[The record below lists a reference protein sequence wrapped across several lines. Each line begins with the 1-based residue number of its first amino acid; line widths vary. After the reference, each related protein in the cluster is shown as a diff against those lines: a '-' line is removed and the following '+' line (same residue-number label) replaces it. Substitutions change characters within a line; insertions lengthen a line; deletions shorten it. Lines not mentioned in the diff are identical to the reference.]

1 MVLEADEPGEQ
12 APRPPFDLQPTLMT
26 WDEAGDLTVRPC
38 YEVTDS
44 QSQHKLDVSF
54 LHRIMRTHA

>member
-1 MVLEADEPGEQ
+1 MVLEADEPGGQ
-12 APRPPFDLQPTLMT
+12 GFLFDLQPTLVT

-38 YEVTDS
+38 YEVTAS